1 LLEIKNKKLNDIKG
15 IIDNMPIISINKCD
29 FLEKN
34 KKINKFNYQKNNLKL
49 PELEMNKENNSEHKK
64 NKS

>member
-1 LLEIKNKKLNDIKG
+1 MIKNKKLNDIKG
-15 IIDNMPIISINKCD
+15 IIDNMPIISINKCN